1 MAKAMDLKDPKNDKE
16 ELKLLNIVLR
26 KLEAA
31 GFSDNN
37 WDTDDPYESSY
48 AEMGYTRYII
58 NKKSLGRF
66 AKETEDSEGLI
77 FSLAVYF
84 DGCGKMV
91 QYIV

>member
-1 MAKAMDLKDPKNDKE
+1 MAKAMELKDPKNDKE
-16 ELKLLNIVLR
+16 EQKLLNIVLK
-26 KLEAA
+26 KLESS
-31 GFSDNN
+31 GFSDMN
-37 WDTDDPYESSY
+37 WDESDTYESSY
-48 AEMGYTRYII
+48 LEMGYTRYII

-77 FSLAVYF
+77 FSLAVCF